1 MFHSKEITTKKYLKG
16 LSRIMRGHDTMTEK
30 REVEKIFFKTS
41 LCRKRRSH
49 GTCLHTL
56 ERLPGLEDLERWPRS
71 SVEVPG
77 KNILFQVKGHILTI
91 KATQ

>member
-1 MFHSKEITTKKYLKG
+1 
-16 LSRIMRGHDTMTEK
+16 MRGHDTMTEK
-30 REVEKIFFKTS
+30 REVEKIFLNTS

-71 SVEVPG
+71 IRRYIRKEKVSGSSREEHFVSS
-77 KNILFQVKGHILTI
+77 
-91 KATQ
+91 